1 MRAREILEI
10 QDLNVE
16 GMHAGQ
22 YGLSSEGRKQGNQM
36 YLGSYKGF
44 RVWSRDLRYQ
54 GDTNHEWDIEVITK
68 EILHPFVGLQ
78 SGNDEELRKKYDGPR
93 EYVVLKMELRPYIM
107 YSKKDKQ
114 DVSGSRVH
122 FVQKVPEGVGS
133 NIDMVDFY
141 IWIMDRLNTAI
152 ISDSKQSKGGASICK
167 RLSSDPRVD
176 VVAYSP
182 NTNEFSQVDN
192 EGDADLWNTWADSKT
207 ANNNILFAVPS
218 NRSKHF

>member
-10 QDLNVE
+10 RDLNVE

-22 YGLSSEGRKQGNQM
+22 YGLSSKGRKLGNQM

-44 RVWSRDLRYQ
+44 KVWTRDLRQ
-54 GDTNHEWDIEVITK
+54 EGDTNHEWDIEVITK

-93 EYVVLKMELRPYIM
+93 EYVVLKMELRPLIM
-107 YSKKDKQ
+107 YDKHNKQ

-133 NIDMVDFY
+133 DINMVDFY
-141 IWIMDRLNTAI
+141 IWIINKLGTAI
-152 ISDSKQSKGGASICK
+152 ISDSKQSKGGASIWK
-167 RLSSDPRVD
+167 RLASDPRVD
-176 VVAYSP
+176 VFAYSYKSVSYTHLTLP
-182 NTNEFSQVDN
+182 TICSV
-192 EGDADLWNTWADSKT
+192 
-207 ANNNILFAVPS
+207 
-218 NRSKHF
+218 